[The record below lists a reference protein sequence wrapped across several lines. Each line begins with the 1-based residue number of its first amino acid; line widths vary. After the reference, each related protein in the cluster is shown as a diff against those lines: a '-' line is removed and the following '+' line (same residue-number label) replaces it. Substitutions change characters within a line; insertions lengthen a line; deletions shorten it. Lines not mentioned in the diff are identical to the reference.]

1 MGEERAERGER
12 GERGGSEEIQE
23 GEKNGTGIYQK
34 RGREE
39 SREARG
45 TGEEERRRLE
55 EEGEDDWLD
64 GEDAA
69 LSFSPSADKL
79 IPLIAGAAL
88 SVLICYVTPL
98 EGSLALLA
106 GGFAAYQFVF
116 FLAPLRPLRLLSS
129 LLTLLQERGGVSEKG
144 RRREEEE
151 CEEQEKQQEQQNQQ
165 QSQKELQQQPPS
177 LSDSF
182 PSSAASSLQQQPS
195 HADSSPYLTSP
206 HPLPFQLPPSSI
218 PLDSS
223 TPSSSHP
230 QLSTIQFLPFTSPI
244 NSHRPHLPHLPHLPR
259 SSHLPQSSNR
269 PRLTPRLP
277 RFHYA
282 LAVSNTSHSALS
294 LSHRRSPA
302 RSLVSLIALL
312 AVLASF
318 LTPLFV
324 STFSFSFSPSSSSTL
339 QGPLIPPPSQP
350 SSLSSPLLPAHCPS
364 FFLSMDRAAIA
375 LAAQQQQGAEGDEKE
390 EQRKEQQ
397 QQEEEQQEGAW
408 GAGAGTAGQLAS
420 LWLAVS
426 VVMTVQFA
434 AAVAVGSE
442 AFEEGALDN
451 TSAVRRLRRNR
462 DSLRGNGAEAEAAAV
477 GWGAAA
483 AVAASSEAFEEGIFS
498 NPPLSET
505 TETPFDRGALE
516 EAAGRVGGMG
526 REQMEEESSGH
537 FPGDDLCGF
546 VEERKLLA
554 WNRPGSSTLPIRNH
568 HHRLSHPLNPSSHLA
583 SSPLFHPSPPSPHHC
598 RHALFASL
606 GTIATISLI
615 LTLSAALALT
625 LPDLLFS
632 LISSLPSPPFLS
644 TASQSSSSQFS
655 SSSST
660 SPSVDDRRLMPASAS
675 LTLTRVL
682 ALVCLLLGHCLAFS
696 LRVD

>member
-116 FLAPLRPLRLLSS
+116 FLAPLRPLRLLPTD
-129 LLTLLQERGGVSEKG
+129 LATGEGGGVSEKG

-230 QLSTIQFLPFTSPI
+230 QLSTIQFLPLYLPYQFPSPPP
-244 NSHRPHLPHLPHLPR
+244 SPPSPPSPLLPSPAVL
-259 SSHLPQSSNR
+259 QSS
-269 PRLTPRLP
+269 PPYPPPPPFPLC
-277 RFHYA
+277 
-282 LAVSNTSHSALS
+282 LS
-294 LSHRRSPA
+294 R
-302 RSLVSLIALL
+302 
-312 AVLASF
+312 
-318 LTPLFV
+318 
-324 STFSFSFSPSSSSTL
+324 
-339 QGPLIPPPSQP
+339 PLIPPPSQP

-537 FPGDDLCGF
+537 FPGDDL
-546 VEERKLLA
+546 
-554 WNRPGSSTLPIRNH
+554 NH